1 MAKNYRKSSK
11 KAQKCPTREIVC
23 ETNRID
29 PKRRE
34 KKHTHTHTQYKY
46 PELVQIGTKHP
57 KPAKTYTKSIKE
69 QETTTKKIQM
79 VQNWLKTVENA
90 LKLGPT
96 MPERGQNWSKLVVD
110 VYLLPE
116 KAKNAKEK

>member
-1 MAKNYRKSSK
+1 MRDKPNLSK
-11 KAQKCPTREIVC
+11 K
-23 ETNRID
+23 
-29 PKRRE
+29 KR
-34 KKHTHTHTQYKY
+34 KKTHTHTQYKY
-46 PELVQIGTKHP
+46 PELVRIGTKHP